1 MTPLAPI
8 QQQIEALADERGYPA
23 EAVAACL
30 RQPQQ
35 SVPLLRAILG
45 RAARGLELSDAEAS
59 QLFLGLHILAQLRD
73 EPSCPVL
80 LRLLRRS
87 TDEVEALLSDAVTET
102 LPKIVASLYDGDAEA
117 LFDTIA
123 DASVDEFVRDA
134 LWRAAAYLTFHGRI
148 GREAL
153 AAFIVRYDDERL
165 APAGDMGWYGWLEA
179 IAQLGLVDLAPRV
192 EPLWDDDRLPY
203 NMLERKH
210 FDEDLAVALRDPDDA
225 ARFERTQAGTI
236 DDVGAALAWADWNGA
251 PEPYVN
257 PMRDVGRN
265 DPCPC
270 GSGKKAKKC
279 CLAPA

>member
-8 QQQIEALADERGYPA
+8 QQQIEALAEERGYPA
-23 EAVAACL
+23 EAVEACL

-35 SVPLLRAILG
+35 SIPILRALLQ
-45 RAARGLELSDAEAS
+45 RAARVLALSDVETA

-73 EPSCPVL
+73 EPSCPAL
-80 LRLLRRS
+80 LRLLRRPRE
-87 TDEVEALLSDAVTET
+87 EVDALLGDAVTET
-102 LPKIVASLYDGDAEA
+102 LPKIAGSLYDGDADA

-123 DASVDEFVRDA
+123 DTSVDQFIRDA
-134 LWRAAAYLTFHGRI
+134 LWRAAAYLTFRGRI
-148 GREAL
+148 AREVM

-165 APAGDMGWYGWLEA
+165 APAEDMGWYGWLEA
-179 IAQLGLVDLAPRV
+179 IAQLGLEDLVPRV
-192 EPLWDDDRLPY
+192 EPLWSDDRLPY
-203 NMLERKH
+203 NILDRKH
-210 FDEDLAVALRDPDDA
+210 FEADLATALRDPDDP
-225 ARFERTQAGTI
+225 ARFAQTQAGTI
-236 DDVGAALAWADWNGA
+236 DDVAAALAWADWNGA